1 MSSAFAHRLVCSKAS
16 RLCSQSHANTAIS
29 AQEHFSTVA
38 QAEAQKFERLHYR
51 WLTHASRLCDKR
63 RRGDSNAPVVAFLH
77 LWPIECRKR
86 EELFLQAKASRAC
99 RVIDPVLLP
108 LHGVAG
114 GSRCREFERGTHSFL
129 AQEFERGKHSY
140 GDTRS
145 GVGGNVVGDKDCA
158 TTNSATA
165 AERSTQH
172 TEAEALDARARI
184 EFEKGQLGATT
195 WDPMRE
201 LQTTNG
207 FCPCAVGFSGR
218 SNERTGRQTPSCRNS
233 SRSRDRCCVSEI
245 IFCDRQERV
254 LGQICRGR
262 PKESDDG
269 SEGFSENTLD
279 EPSRRSADHKA
290 IVPLPRG
297 HPQRCQEHASTHA
310 DTNDECIDWGLSNDA
325 FGNNP
330 DRCTKSPS
338 PQAEA
343 SCAERESPLG
353 LDGVLEETKDH
364 EPRAVERQS
373 SKVANRIREYELK
386 NAIPMPRHFRPS
398 GHTRHDHDN
407 RAHQSQLYREEKP
420 EVDLIFPLHVRR
432 FPRRISDGTPFR
444 PETPLHRSIP
454 DEEPYIHAPQPARS
468 MPMLKDPPEHDPP
481 PLAAPEV
488 LGTPRGNHDGFA
500 IASGYGHS
508 ASRNFAVRRNSRP

>member
-1 MSSAFAHRLVCSKAS
+1 MLIQLYQLRSIS
-16 RLCSQSHANTAIS
+16 RLSLRPKRKSSRDSTTA
-29 AQEHFSTVA
+29 
-38 QAEAQKFERLHYR
+38 
-51 WLTHASRLCDKR
+51 
-63 RRGDSNAPVVAFLH
+63 
-77 LWPIECRKR
+77 
-86 EELFLQAKASRAC
+86 
-99 RVIDPVLLP
+99 
-108 LHGVAG
+108 
-114 GSRCREFERGTHSFL
+114 GSR
-129 AQEFERGKHSY
+129 
-140 GDTRS
+140 TRR
-145 GVGGNVVGDKDCA
+145 D
-158 TTNSATA
+158 SATN
-165 AERSTQH
+165 EDEGTLTRQSSRSS
-172 TEAEALDARARI
+172 I
-184 EFEKGQLGATT
+184 
-195 WDPMRE
+195 
-201 LQTTNG
+201 
-207 FCPCAVGFSGR
+207 SGR
-218 SNERTGRQTPSCRNS
+218 SSVASGRSFFYRLKPLERAGSSTRSFYHFMGSQEEVDAESSSAGHTPFLPKSLSAGNTPMATPGVELEEMSWETRTVPRPIQPRLQSAQRSILKLKRSMQELESSSKKDSLEQRHGIPCESCKQPMGS
-233 SRSRDRCCVSEI
+233 ALAPSVSLDAAMSELVARLQAAEI
-245 IFCDRQERV
+245 AAEVETDAVFPNRQERV

-310 DTNDECIDWGLSNDA
+310 DTNDECIDWGRSNDA

-488 LGTPRGNHDGFA
+488 LGTPRGNHDGLA
-500 IASGYGHS
+500 IASGYGHR

>member
-63 RRGDSNAPVVAFLH
+63 RRGDSNAPVVAFISGRSSVASGRSFFYRLKPLERAGSSTRSFYH
-77 LWPIECRKR
+77 FMGSQ
-86 EELFLQAKASRAC
+86 EEVDAESSSAGHTPFLPKS
-99 RVIDPVLLP
+99 LS
-108 LHGVAG
+108 AG
-114 GSRCREFERGTHSFL
+114 NTPM
-129 AQEFERGKHSY
+129 

-218 SNERTGRQTPSCRNS
+218 SNERTGRQTTSCRNS

-269 SEGFSENTLD
+269 SEGSSENTLD

-310 DTNDECIDWGLSNDA
+310 DTNDECIDWGRSNDA

-488 LGTPRGNHDGFA
+488 LGTPRGNHDGLA
-500 IASGYGHS
+500 IASGYGHR